1 MSDARPQL
9 GTALV
14 TGAAQRI
21 GRTIATALADAG
33 YALAIHC
40 HRSRVEADALAQA
53 IRQKGG
59 RAHVIVADLAD
70 PGRLPHLIGEARAEL
85 GPLSL
90 LVNNASRF
98 DPDEAG
104 SLDIALWEQHFAI
117 NLTAPVF
124 LAQAFVQQLPD
135 GHSGAIVNIID
146 QRVLK
151 LTPQFFS
158 YTLTKSALWTATQTM
173 AQAFGP
179 KVRVNAVGPGPTL
192 PNARQSHAD
201 FIRQTSAIPLAR
213 PVSPQAI
220 AEAVLYLASAECVTG
235 QLLMVDSGQHLVWQT
250 MDIAGISE

>member
-1 MSDARPQL
+1 MSAARPQL

-14 TGAAQRI
+14 TGGAQRI
-21 GRTIATALADAG
+21 GKTIAAALADHG
-33 YALAIHC
+33 YAVAIHC
-40 HRSRVEADALAQA
+40 HRSRVEADALAET
-53 IRQKGG
+53 IRAKGG
-59 RAHVIVADLAD
+59 RAQVIVADLAD
-70 PGRLPHLIGEARAEL
+70 LGMLAGLMSEAHETL

-104 SLDIALWEQHFAI
+104 SIDTQLWDQHFAV
-117 NLTAPVF
+117 NLKAPVF
-124 LAQAFVQQLPD
+124 LSQAFVHQLPQD
-135 GHSGAIVNIID
+135 QLGAIVNIID

-158 YTLTKSALWTATQTM
+158 YTLSKSALWTATQTM

-192 PNARQSHAD
+192 RNARQSKDD

-213 PVSPQAI
+213 PVAPQAI
-220 AEAVLYLASAECVTG
+220 AEAVLYFANAEYVTG

-250 MDIAGISE
+250 TDVTGISE